1 MAQTEPDIDTYT
13 IPIQPNIREISPADL
28 KDVLV
33 KGWDD
38 FTAMPTFAIFLVV
51 IYPILGVVIFS
62 ATFRQNLFPL
72 IFPLIA
78 GFALLGPLAAV
89 GLYEMSRRREQNLD
103 ISLTSLNFLRSPAI
117 GSILLLGV
125 VLLAIFTAWLG
136 AAQTIYTA
144 IFGTPIQT
152 PSIDEFVTQVFTT
165 SEGWTLIIVGC
176 GVGFVFA
183 LVAFAISAVSF
194 PMILDRNVSVQTA
207 VITSVKA
214 VAANPGT
221 MAIWGIIVAGALF
234 IGSLPFFVG
243 LIVVLPVLGHS
254 TWHLYC
260 RLIER

>member
-1 MAQTEPDIDTYT
+1 
-13 IPIQPNIREISPADL
+13 
-28 KDVLV
+28 
-33 KGWDD
+33 
-38 FTAMPTFAIFLVV
+38 
-51 IYPILGVVIFS
+51 
-62 ATFRQNLFPL
+62 
-72 IFPLIA
+72 
-78 GFALLGPLAAV
+78 
-89 GLYEMSRRREQNLD
+89 MSRRREQNLD